1 MTELMPSRRILYIAA
16 ADAPGWEERRLM
28 PRGSLT
34 DLLAQELDYGENR
47 LPKPGDR
54 LRDYSNL
61 QDPGNGVTHGR
72 DGDWVV
78 MEVEQFVSTSGREV
92 ITCYC
97 IFEPIAPNWQTLN
110 RQSND
115 AENQSLIYQNLN

>member
-1 MTELMPSRRILYIAA
+1 MTELIPNRRILYVAA

-34 DLLAQELDYGENR
+34 DLLAQELDYGANR

-61 QDPGNGVTHGR
+61 TDPGNGVTHGR
-72 DGDWVV
+72 EGDWVV
-78 MEVEQFVSTSGREV
+78 MEVEQFISTSGREV

-97 IFEPIAPNWQTLN
+97 AFEPIAANWQALN
-110 RQSND
+110 RQGNETELRSL
-115 AENQSLIYQNLN
+115 AETPI